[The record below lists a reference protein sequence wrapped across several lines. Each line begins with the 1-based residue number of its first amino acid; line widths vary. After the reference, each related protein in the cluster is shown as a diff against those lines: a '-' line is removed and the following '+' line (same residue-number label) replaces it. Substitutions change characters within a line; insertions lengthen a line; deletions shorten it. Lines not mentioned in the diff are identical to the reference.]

1 MIRIDLHSS
10 TGTKLDLDSI
20 LEPITCQYSLALGKV
35 GSFAFSIP
43 ADLKVAPSVVGG
55 LQAWIYDSNEGL
67 VFKGKIDSTT
77 YQNDSTGRKVLN
89 VSGPST
95 AVELQE
101 RSVGLGLV
109 FEDDDFGDSVDAIL
123 DDTDWSAEVLDTA
136 VNVPARR
143 FDGRQKWEAL
153 SALADIYQFSIREDN
168 LNSRVDVGAFG
179 VDSGVILTNLR
190 NDIRVLDDLPTQVP
204 LGSMKVLSRSND
216 IVNRVYPVGQIQGLG
231 GAVLTLSGVSSANPV
246 ATRLYFDR
254 LTAPSISPS
263 YDSGWEDTGSAV
275 RRIMDL
281 TPGDLTTSGQDFQVS
296 ESTTTNPYDVLRAQ
310 WVYGPIGAQ
319 TITGNVKAQFLATES
334 AADADARA
342 QMLIK
347 VVSSD
352 GSTSRGTL
360 LGMGTYGNEMS
371 ATQQNLTF
379 PTTALSSVTAEDG
392 DYLVVELGVRFGN
405 STATLK
411 TGQFRIRADGSGD
424 LPEDET
430 TTSDTTNPWIEFSTY
445 IVPQLT
451 ADTTYAVQSVTKNGI
466 THYYLEDAASV
477 AAYGLRDRVLNI
489 KDILPLGISIAKLA
503 AASATLYGNAV
514 TYLQRHKD
522 PQVAYEVEPIGL
534 RHYDNGTAYWK
545 VGDKLTVD
553 YLGTVRDIDG
563 VREDLRVK
571 QSLYI
576 ISATRT
582 YDSAG
587 ASRWQMVVSTV
598 ARALADDSTL
608 LAAMLSD
615 IGITKISPLGVFQ
628 IPDGVELQIGAGGVI
643 RADGG
648 SYWDD
653 AVLKLV
659 SAGAVGDSFVI
670 QASDVDRLYISANA
684 SDQAIVGIGSHAT
697 SPTSLVLKDGTLIL
711 GFEGLG
717 FSTLRPRVII
727 TTEGIAITDNTT
739 PDFASGAGGVLYI
752 AEAGTAP
759 TGTPASGGVLFVDSS
774 GNLKFRTKGG
784 NTRTVAAV

>member
-123 DDTDWSAEVLDTA
+123 DDTDWSAGVLDTA

-451 ADTTYAVQSVTKNGI
+451 AATTYAVQSVTKNGI